1 MGQADPSRQPQG
13 GVRSMPSGRYSI
25 FPLRSVGGLSPGQ
38 AEIPVHLSYHQL
50 WQATLRATRA
60 DVLARYGSH
69 VGQS

>member
-1 MGQADPSRQPQG
+1 
-13 GVRSMPSGRYSI
+13 MPSGRYSI